1 MKCNESLIEAGI
13 PEPYFFPQLF
23 QTRYSRLRIS
33 KRESETGQLTMQ
45 LFPEQGTLGFILNF
59 AVDHQ
64 LEFSNFRFK
73 SLLINMV
80 YSFIGDNKQKN
91 IRQKEHNAESQS

>member
-1 MKCNESLIEAGI
+1 
-13 PEPYFFPQLF
+13 
-23 QTRYSRLRIS
+23 
-33 KRESETGQLTMQ
+33 MQ

-80 YSFIGDNKQKN
+80 YSFIGDNKQKKHQTE
-91 IRQKEHNAESQS
+91 RA

>member
-1 MKCNESLIEAGI
+1 
-13 PEPYFFPQLF
+13 
-23 QTRYSRLRIS
+23 
-33 KRESETGQLTMQ
+33 MQ
-45 LFPEQGTLGFILNF
+45 LFPELGTLGFILNF

-80 YSFIGDNKQKN
+80 YSFIGDNKQKKTSDRKS
-91 IRQKEHNAESQS
+91 IMRKASHKSEHFS